1 MRLAIRWWDELK
13 PAVIA
18 VVPNTA
24 AVLSLGM
31 GAMLLTS
38 GATPSEPERFVVLAD
53 IAPGVLIETSHF
65 VSSILGLMLVLLAV
79 GLRARLDL
87 AWTAA
92 LLIGMAAT
100 VLAIF
105 KGFNWEEA
113 LVLAGFCLLLAPW
126 HDAFPRRARL
136 SYFQVTPLWLLSA
149 LAAMI
154 GAAAI
159 GYWSFTNADY
169 ADQPFWRTLADED
182 MARAF
187 RSSAGAGIL
196 LLAFGVWQ
204 LLATPATPPVVAD
217 DDRDFARV
225 RAILQ
230 KAEIAEPAANLA
242 LLGDKR
248 FLFSASGDSFLMFG
262 VRGRSWIA
270 LGSPVGRRDE
280 QLELLWRF
288 RELADAHAAR
298 LAVFGF
304 GPDALPDMVE
314 LGFAIQKT
322 GESAILPLADFSL
335 TGRKR
340 ETLRRNWRKA
350 AEAGARFE
358 VLPAGGAE
366 GVMAQLQQIS
376 DAWLDDQSGGEK
388 SYSMGGFVP
397 DYLLEFPIA
406 LVRVEGRIVAFAS
419 LWPSSRREAFSM
431 DLMRYGAQAPKNIMD
446 FLFVE
451 LLEWGKAEGYHAFEF
466 GMAPLAG
473 LDDRPLAP
481 VMSRLG
487 KLLFERGE
495 DFYNFRGVRRYKDK
509 YDPIWRPRYIGA
521 PSRWSIPFLLA
532 DIGLLSSGGVRGLTK
547 RPKREVGSS
556 VTGGDSEKV
565 HQVDQQH

>member
-1 MRLAIRWWDELK
+1 
-13 PAVIA
+13 

-38 GATPSEPERFVVLAD
+38 GATPSEPERFVALTNLA
-53 IAPGVLIETSHF
+53 PVMLIETSHF
-65 VSSILGLMLVLLAV
+65 VSSILGLVLVLLAV

-92 LLIGMAAT
+92 LVTGLAAM

-105 KGFNWEEA
+105 KGFNWEETVA
-113 LVLAGFCLLLAPW
+113 LAVFCLLIAPW
-126 HDAFPRRARL
+126 HEAFPRRSRL
-136 SYFQVTPLWLLSA
+136 SYIQVTPLWLLSA

-169 ADQPFWRTLADED
+169 GDQPFWRALAGED
-182 MARAF
+182 MARAL

-204 LLATPATPPVVAD
+204 LLATPATPPVVTDHDPA
-217 DDRDFARV
+217 FERV
-225 RAILQ
+225 RAILR

-248 FLFSASGDSFLMFG
+248 FLFSASGGSFLMFG

-298 LAVFGF
+298 PAVFGF

-350 AEAGARFE
+350 AESGAVFE
-358 VLPAGGAE
+358 MLPAGGA
-366 GVMAQLQQIS
+366 GPMMATLQAIS
-376 DAWLDDQSGGEK
+376 DAWLDAHSGGEK
-388 SYSMGGFVP
+388 GFSMGGFVP
-397 DYLLEFPIA
+397 EYLREFPIA
-406 LVRVEGRIVAFAS
+406 LVRMQDEIVAFAS
-419 LWPSSRREAFSM
+419 VWPSSRHDVFSM
-431 DLMRYGAQAPKNIMD
+431 DLMRYGDKAPKNIMD

-451 LLEWGKAEGYHAFEF
+451 LLEWGKAEGYEAFEF
-466 GMAPLAG
+466 GVAPLAG

-521 PSRWSIPFLLA
+521 PSRWGIPFLLA
-532 DIGLLSSGGVRGLTK
+532 DVGLLSSGGVRGLTK
-547 RPKREVGSS
+547 RPRREAASAVA
-556 VTGGDSEKV
+556 GGDPGKV
-565 HQVDQQH
+565 HEVHEQK